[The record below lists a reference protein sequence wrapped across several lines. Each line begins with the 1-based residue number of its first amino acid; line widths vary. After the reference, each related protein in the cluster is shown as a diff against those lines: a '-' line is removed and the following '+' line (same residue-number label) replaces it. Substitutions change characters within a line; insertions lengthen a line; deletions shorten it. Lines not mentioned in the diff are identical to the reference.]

1 MKRNEQLKELSK
13 LSKDDLQ
20 KSLKEKREN
29 LRVFRFDLAAG
40 KVKDIRAIR
49 STKRNIARILT
60 LIKK

>member
-1 MKRNEQLKELSK
+1 MKRNEQLKELLK

-20 KSLKEKREN
+20 KSLKEKQEN

-49 STKRNIARILT
+49 ATKRNIARIQT
-60 LIKK
+60 LIKT